1 MSVKKILLLGAA
13 GVAAVSM
20 TAAMAGGMTHEPAAP
35 MADSGYYVEGH
46 LGYARQ
52 NYFDN
57 ENWRSTSNSNFGTG
71 SSNNSNVRGGFAAG
85 LDAGYKINRHFGVEL
100 GWFHLPDVD
109 VVASKNLAATYLKSW
124 VLYLAG
130 KYMMPLPWMNS
141 TDVFFKLGVAY
152 RKATLPSAAQATTA
166 YNVTSG
172 TSTFVRPMFATGLD
186 YSFSDTWS
194 GIIQYA
200 YFMGARNSFP
210 IRAASNGSSGAL
222 GTVAANV
229 FTLGLGYKFTV

>member
-1 MSVKKILLLGAA
+1 MSVKKILLLGAGGA
-13 GVAAVSM
+13 AAVSM
-20 TAAMAGGMTHEPAAP
+20 SAAMAGGMTHEPAAP

-52 NYFDN
+52 NYRDAR
-57 ENWRSTSNSNFGTG
+57 NWGQTGTASYSTASN
-71 SSNNSNVRGGFAAG
+71 NNSNVEGGFAAG

-100 GWFHLPDVD
+100 GWFHLPDVN
-109 VVASKNLAATYLKSW
+109 VVANSSVAAAYLKSW

-141 TDVFFKLGVAY
+141 TDVFFKLGAAY
-152 RKATLPSAAQATTA
+152 RKATIPAAVQTGYAV
-166 YNVTSG
+166 NSG
-172 TSTFVRPMFATGLD
+172 SSTFVRPMFATGLD

-200 YFMGARNSFP
+200 FFMGARNSFP
-210 IRAASNGSSGAL
+210 KTAANSGAM

>member
-13 GVAAVSM
+13 GAAAVSM
-20 TAAMAGGMTHEPAAP
+20 TAAMAGGFTQEPGTPVAEN
-35 MADSGYYVEGH
+35 GYYIEGH

-57 ENWRSTSNSNFGTG
+57 INWRNAGLVANRDH
-71 SSNNSNVRGGFAAG
+71 NNDRGGFAAG
-85 LDAGYKINRHFGVEL
+85 VDAGYKINRHFAVEL
-100 GWFHLPDVD
+100 GWFHLPTLTLPTAVP
-109 VVASKNLAATYLKSW
+109 VATSPASYLQSW
-124 VLYLAG
+124 ALYLAG

-152 RKATLPSAAQATTA
+152 RNACLGSAAGSFADVSS
-166 YNVTSG
+166 NK
-172 TSTFVRPMFATGLD
+172 STFVRPMFATGLD

-210 IRAASNGSSGAL
+210 FETVNTGAL

>member
-13 GVAAVSM
+13 SAAAVSM
-20 TAAMAGGMTHEPAAP
+20 TAAMAGGFTQEPATP
-35 MADSGYYVEGH
+35 VSDSGYYIEGH

-57 ENWRSTSNSNFGTG
+57 ENWSRTPGTLGGAGANLNTNSNNT
-71 SSNNSNVRGGFAAG
+71 GGFAAG
-85 LDAGYKINRHFGVEL
+85 VDAGYKINRHFAAEL
-100 GWFHLPDVD
+100 GWFYLPSVN
-109 VVASKNLAATYLKSW
+109 VVSSLVTSSYLTSW
-124 VLYLAG
+124 ALYLAG
-130 KYMMPLPWMNS
+130 KYMMPLPWMNR
-141 TDVFFKLGVAY
+141 TDVFFKFGVAY
-152 RKATLPSAAQATTA
+152 RDATLGTGAGTA
-166 YNVTSG
+166 YGTTSN
-172 TSTFVRPMFATGLD
+172 TSTFVRPMFGTGLD

-210 IRAASNGSSGAL
+210 TNTAGTNQL

-229 FTLGLGYKFTV
+229 FTLGLAYKFTV

>member
-20 TAAMAGGMTHEPAAP
+20 TAALAGGFTQEPAMPVAEN
-35 MADSGYYVEGH
+35 GYYIEAH

-57 ENWRSTSNSNFGTG
+57 TNWGGARFNSNSNA
-71 SSNNSNVRGGFAAG
+71 SGGFAAG
-85 LDAGYKINRHFGVEL
+85 LDAGYKINRHFAAEL
-100 GWFHLPDVD
+100 GWFYLPTVN
-109 VVASKNLAATYLKSW
+109 VMPTGFAASNLTSW
-124 VLYLAG
+124 ALYLAG

-141 TDVFFKLGVAY
+141 TDMFFKLGVAY
-152 RKATLPSAAQATTA
+152 RDATLSSAAGTQYNTTS
-166 YNVTSG
+166 N

-186 YSFSDTWS
+186 YSFNDTWS
-194 GIIQYA
+194 GVLQYA
-200 YFMGARNSFP
+200 YFMGANNSFP
-210 IRAASNGSSGAL
+210 TVSGSSL

-229 FTLGLGYKFTV
+229 FTLGLAYKFTV

>member
-13 GVAAVSM
+13 GAAAVSM
-20 TAAMAGGMTHEPAAP
+20 TAALAGGFTQEPAAP
-35 MADSGYYVEGH
+35 AAENGYYLEGH

-57 ENWRSTSNSNFGTG
+57 ENWTHTA
-71 SSNNSNVRGGFAAG
+71 SSNNSNTSGGFAAG
-85 LDAGYKINRHFGVEL
+85 VDAGYKINRHFAAEL
-100 GWFHLPDVD
+100 GWFYLPTVN
-109 VVASKNLAATYLKSW
+109 VMPSRQPGSNLTSW
-124 VLYLAG
+124 ALYLAA

-152 RKATLPSAAQATTA
+152 RRATLASAAGTQYNTT
-166 YNVTSG
+166 NN
-172 TSTFVRPMFATGLD
+172 TSTFVRPMFGTGLD

-200 YFMGARNSFP
+200 YFMGANNSFP
-210 IRAASNGSSGAL
+210 TTTAATNAL

-229 FTLGLGYKFTV
+229 FTLGLAYKFTV

>member
-20 TAAMAGGMTHEPAAP
+20 TAALAGGFTQEPATPA
-35 MADSGYYVEGH
+35 AENGYYIEGH

-57 ENWRSTSNSNFGTG
+57 ENWANAASGAGNGFDN
-71 SSNNSNVRGGFAAG
+71 NNSNASGGFAAG
-85 LDAGYKINRHFGVEL
+85 VDAGYKINRHYAVEL
-100 GWFHLPDVD
+100 GWFYLPTVN
-109 VVASKNLAATYLKSW
+109 VMPSTSAGSNLTSW
-124 VLYLAG
+124 ALYLAA

-152 RKATLPSAAQATTA
+152 RDATLSSAAGTLYGTTK
-166 YNVTSG
+166 N

-200 YFMGARNSFP
+200 YFMGANNSFP
-210 IRAASNGSSGAL
+210 TNTAGTNAL

-229 FTLGLGYKFTV
+229 FTLGLAYKFTV

>member
-20 TAAMAGGMTHEPAAP
+20 SAAMAGGMTHEPTAP
-35 MADSGYYVEGH
+35 MADSGYYIEGH

-57 ENWRSTSNSNFGTG
+57 FRWSTGGGTNYG
-71 SSNNSNVRGGFAAG
+71 TASSNNSNVRGGFAAG

-100 GWFHLPDVD
+100 GWFHLPDV
-109 VVASKNLAATYLKSW
+109 NLASNNSVAAAYLKSW

-152 RKATLPSAAQATTA
+152 RKATIPAAAQASAA
-166 YNVTSG
+166 YNTTTGS
-172 TSTFVRPMFATGLD
+172 STFVRPMFATGLD

-194 GIIQYA
+194 GIMQYA

-210 IRAASNGSSGAL
+210 INTANSGAM

>member
-20 TAAMAGGMTHEPAAP
+20 SAAMAGGMTHEPTAP

-57 ENWRSTSNSNFGTG
+57 ENWRSAGTNYATG
-71 SSNNSNVRGGFAAG
+71 SNNNSNVRGGFAAG

-100 GWFHLPDVD
+100 GWFHLPDV
-109 VVASKNLAATYLKSW
+109 NLAANNSVAAAYLKSW

-141 TDVFFKLGVAY
+141 TDVFFKLGAAY
-152 RKATLPSAAQATTA
+152 RKATIPAGPQAATTG
-166 YNVTSG
+166 YNTTSG
-172 TSTFVRPMFATGLD
+172 SSTFVRPMFATGLD

-210 IRAASNGSSGAL
+210 IRTANSGAL

>member
-20 TAAMAGGMTHEPAAP
+20 SAAMAGGFTHEPAAP

-57 ENWRSTSNSNFGTG
+57 ENWRSGGTG
-71 SSNNSNVRGGFAAG
+71 YNTASNNNSNVRGGFAAG

-109 VVASKNLAATYLKSW
+109 VSRTGVAPATYLKSW

-141 TDVFFKLGVAY
+141 TDVFFKLGAAY
-152 RKATLPSAAQATTA
+152 RKATLPTAAQAATSG
-166 YNVTSG
+166 YGVSSG

-210 IRAASNGSSGAL
+210 HSTANSGAL

>member
-1 MSVKKILLLGAA
+1 MSVKKILLLSAA

-20 TAAMAGGMTHEPAAP
+20 SAAMAGGYTHEPAAP
-35 MADSGYYVEGH
+35 AADNGYYIEGH

-57 ENWRSTSNSNFGTG
+57 IKWRTTGTAG
-71 SSNNSNVRGGFAAG
+71 VNGNNNNNGRGGFAAG
-85 LDAGYKINRHFGVEL
+85 VDAGYKINRHFAVEL
-100 GWFHLPDVD
+100 GWFHLPDVN
-109 VVASKNLAATYLKSW
+109 VMLISQPSAYLKSW

-152 RKATLPSAAQATTA
+152 RNATLPSAATASTA

-172 TSTFVRPMFATGLD
+172 KSTYVRPMFATGLD
-186 YSFSDTWS
+186 YSFSDAWS

-200 YFMGARNSFP
+200 YFMGANNSFP
-210 IRAASNGSSGAL
+210 FATANSGAL